1 MPSDILSADT
11 GFPTFTGDMSTDQKI
26 ERVTNYLFMLLE
38 QLRYTLSNLGVDNF
52 NDTELVEI
60 GKVISDPIYIRL
72 EDEFAG
78 NLTSLQINVNG
89 IAARVQNAEGNIGT
103 LQLTANSLNT
113 SLSNLQGDVTQV
125 TATANGLVSRV
136 SNAEGNVSSLTQ
148 TVNGFNSRISNA
160 EGSVS
165 TLTQT
170 VNSFSSRIT
179 NAEGSVSTLTQTVNS
194 FSSRITTAEGDISA
208 IEQSINGIDLVVSN
222 GKVNAAMI
230 AAAINSAGSSVTIS
244 ADKIKMTGTTTFLS
258 SSENAEGELEING
271 NSLGITINGFNDKSV
286 YEIESD
292 NGLNFYYDKYGDGD
306 PADYKLFA
314 RQYMLIAGEDSE
326 EESRYSLVLGTYAL
340 TNRFG
345 SEVSPSLKFF
355 ADNKIS
361 LEGYKGVYINSSGMG
376 FITLDCNDNT
386 RIRAPRKYSEINTPC
401 GTGYIFC
408 SNGIYYN
415 GNKILSTT

>member
-52 NDTELVEI
+52 NDTELVEF
-60 GKVISDPIYIRL
+60 GKVITEPIYMHISN
-72 EDEFAG
+72 EVGDAV
-78 NLTSLQINVNG
+78 TSLQIDVNG
-89 IAARVQNAEGNIGT
+89 IAARVQNAEGNIGS
-103 LQLTANSLNT
+103 LQLTANSLNA
-113 SLSNLQGDVTQV
+113 SLANLQGDVTQV

-170 VNSFSSRIT
+170 VNSFSSKI
-179 NAEGSVSTLTQTVNS
+179 E
-194 FSSRITTAEGDISA
+194 TASGDISV
-208 IEQSINGIDLVVSN
+208 IKQSINGIDLVVSN
-222 GKVNAAMI
+222 GKVNAAKI
-230 AAAINSAGSSVTIS
+230 AAAINDPGSSVTIS

-271 NSLGITINGFNDKSV
+271 NSLGITINGYNDNSV
-286 YEIESD
+286 YKIESD

-314 RQYMLIAGEDSE
+314 RQYMLIAGEDSD

-345 SEVSPSLKFF
+345 NEVSPSLKFF

-361 LEGYKGVYINSSGMG
+361 LEGYQGVYIYSSGMG
-376 FITLDCNDNT
+376 FITLDCTDNT
-386 RIRAPRKYSEINTPC
+386 RIRAERRYSEINTPC
-401 GTGYIFC
+401 ETGYIFC

-415 GNKILSTT
+415 GTKILSTT